1 MKKLMMAAVLMSA
14 AAGALAQNLSL
25 QLGQTGYYGSIDL
38 GNLNRPPVIYQQPM
52 LIQELPEYRNAA
64 PMYMRVP
71 PGHAKKWSKHC
82 AAYNACGRPV
92 YFVQDSWYNNT
103 YAPHYRK
110 THGGG
115 KKHDDRNYS
124 LDDRGGNDYHR
135 DDKHDKHE
143 GKGHKDKGHKDK
155 GGKGH
160 GNGKH

>member
-1 MKKLMMAAVLMSA
+1 MNAAGRLSA
-14 AAGALAQNLSL
+14 AAGARAQNLSL

-52 LIQELPEYRNAA
+52 VIHMIPQYQNAA
-64 PMYMRVP
+64 PIYMRVP

-92 YFVQDSWYNNT
+92 YFVQDSWYSNT

-110 THGGG
+110 SHGGRG
-115 KKHDDRNYS
+115 HDDGRDFRLVERGHDN
-124 LDDRGGNDYHR
+124 DRH

-143 GKGHKDKGHKDK
+143 GKGHKDKGH
-155 GGKGH
+155 GNGH